1 MSKKD
6 LLWQE
11 RYWQAKLRGHDQNSA
26 AKIADECV
34 ERRDRIA
41 RKKAQDELS
50 AAHQP
55 EEGK

>member
-11 RYWQAKLRGHDQNSA
+11 RFLQAKMRGHDQSSA

-34 ERRDRIA
+34 ERRDRIE
-41 RKKAQDELS
+41 RKKAEDQPKETGDE
-50 AAHQP
+50 
-55 EEGK
+55 